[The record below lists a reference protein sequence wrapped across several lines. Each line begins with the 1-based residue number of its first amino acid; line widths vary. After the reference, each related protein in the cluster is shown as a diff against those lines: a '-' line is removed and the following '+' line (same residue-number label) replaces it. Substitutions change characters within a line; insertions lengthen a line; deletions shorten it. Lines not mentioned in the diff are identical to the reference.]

1 MTSPNPWLNLIEV
14 PEAYSGAQ
22 SRTSFTKHWGQKKSY
37 EGEETL
43 HRPILLESDEGT
55 PTEKY
60 FAADVESE
68 TKPDESNWI
77 VVILSDPTSGDV
89 TRYAFYPGRFQIR
102 PQYELVAWG
111 QSIASECPWIQD
123 FDRDFGSESSV
134 KSLKRMFSEVSR
146 LIENENFEQID
157 RILRLADP
165 HKYNLDFAT
174 GLLRAAFIYRS
185 RLPSWNLWL
194 RETEDYLT
202 EAGEDAEAELAG
214 LK

>member
-1 MTSPNPWLNLIEV
+1 MSSLNPWTNLTEV

-22 SRTSFTKHWGQKKSY
+22 STISFSKRWDQKKPDKS
-37 EGEETL
+37 EETL
-43 HRPILLESDEGT
+43 PRTILIAMDEGVHVGEFFT
-55 PTEKY
+55 
-60 FAADVESE
+60 ADVGSE
-68 TKPDESNWI
+68 TKFDEPNWI
-77 VVILSDPTSGDV
+77 VVIVSDPTSGDV
-89 TRYAFYPGRFQIR
+89 TQHASHHGRFQIR
-102 PQYELVAWG
+102 PQYEFIAWG
-111 QSIASECPWIQD
+111 QSIESECPWIQD

-146 LIENENFEQID
+146 LMENENFEQVD
-157 RILRLADP
+157 RIFRLADP

-174 GLLRAAFIYRS
+174 GLLRAAFICRS

-214 LK
+214 PK